1 MHITRVTLMK
11 ALAFSNNQLPQISYM
26 VYIHKKKTNYLWD
39 QWNIIHVMRFNC
51 RLKAL
56 INSNIWLLHNFSL

>member
-26 VYIHKKKTNYLWD
+26 VYIHKKKRTTFGISGTLY
-39 QWNIIHVMRFNC
+39 M
-51 RLKAL
+51 
-56 INSNIWLLHNFSL
+56 